1 MHYTEVRFARER
13 HLSHHSRVMN
23 KKLFRLVPILALCTV
38 ISGVAVSSE
47 FRRPRN
53 NPLQLWHYVEPNALK
68 LKSHA
73 ALVVD
78 RFGNRLFEKH
88 ASEIVPIASIT
99 KLMTAMVVLDSKLP
113 MDETITITKQD
124 YDRLRQTGSRLRAGA
139 TLTRSDMLTLTLMSS
154 ENRAAFALSRVFPG
168 GRTEF
173 IRRMNLKAGLLGLHD
188 TKFGD
193 PTGLDPLNVS
203 TAIDL
208 ARMVRAAQR
217 YPQIRKATTR
227 TSATVRPYRG
237 KKSLRYVNTNRL
249 VRSDVWEIGL
259 SKTGYVN
266 EAGRC
271 LVMMVDVKDE
281 PIVVV
286 LLNSYGR
293 FTPMGD
299 ANRIRKWIEKGVTNA
314 SKMASVGNPPRT

>member
-1 MHYTEVRFARER
+1 
-13 HLSHHSRVMN
+13 
-23 KKLFRLVPILALCTV
+23 
-38 ISGVAVSSE
+38 
-47 FRRPRN
+47 
-53 NPLQLWHYVEPNALK
+53 
-68 LKSHA
+68 
-73 ALVVD
+73 
-78 RFGNRLFEKH
+78 
-88 ASEIVPIASIT
+88 
-99 KLMTAMVVLDSKLP
+99 
-113 MDETITITKQD
+113 
-124 YDRLRQTGSRLRAGA
+124 
-139 TLTRSDMLTLTLMSS
+139 MLTLTLMSS

-173 IRRMNLKAGLLGLHD
+173 IRRMNLKAKLLGLHD
-188 TKFGD
+188 TEFGD

-203 TAIDL
+203 TATDL

-217 YPQIRKATTR
+217 YPQIRTATTR

-237 KKSLRYVNTNRL
+237 KKPLRYVNTNRL

-286 LLNSYGR
+286 LLNSYGKL
-293 FTPMGD
+293 TPIGD
-299 ANRIRKWIEKGVTNA
+299 ANRIRKWIEKGVTSA
-314 SKMASVGNPPRT
+314 SKMASVGNPPNT